1 MGIFDDLRL
10 KYKTGQ
16 LTVKFIFINVA
27 LFLVVRLT
35 DVFCTL
41 LGVSFS
47 LTPYFELPSDLVQLL
62 YRPYTVFSYMFFQY
76 DLLHLLFNMLWLY
89 WFGQLFL
96 FFFNAKQFGGVY
108 ILGGLS
114 GAAVYLLAYNLL
126 PYFSAVE
133 GMLLGASAAVLAVVF
148 AVSAYAPDYKIR
160 LLFIGN
166 IPIKYIALITVLIDL
181 LSITSQ
187 NAGGHIAHIGGALF
201 GFLFALRYKKGRDLT
216 KGFNRIVDNLV
227 HSFPA
232 PKQRR

>member
-41 LGVSFS
+41 LGVPFS
-47 LTPYFELPSDLVQLL
+47 LTPYLELPSDPMLLL
-62 YRPYTVFSYMFFQY
+62 YRPYTVFTYMFFQY

-96 FFFNAKQFGGVY
+96 LFFNAKQFGGVY

-114 GAAVYLLAYNLL
+114 GAAVYLFAYNLL
-126 PYFSAVE
+126 PYFVPSKACYSVHRPPYWQ
-133 GMLLGASAAVLAVVF
+133 LS
-148 AVSAYAPDYKIR
+148 
-160 LLFIGN
+160 
-166 IPIKYIALITVLIDL
+166 L
-181 LSITSQ
+181 LSRPMLPT
-187 NAGGHIAHIGGALF
+187 
-201 GFLFALRYKKGRDLT
+201 T
-216 KGFNRIVDNLV
+216 KYGYCSSGISR
-227 HSFPA
+227 
-232 PKQRR
+232 

>member
-41 LGVSFS
+41 LGVPFS
-47 LTPYFELPSDLVQLL
+47 LTPYLELPSDPMLLL
-62 YRPYTVFSYMFFQY
+62 YRPYTVFTYMFFQY

-96 FFFNAKQFGGVY
+96 LFFNAKQFGGVY

-126 PYFSAVE
+126 PYFVAVE
-133 GMLLGASAAVLAVVF
+133 GMLL
-148 AVSAYAPDYKIR
+148 PTT
-160 LLFIGN
+160 
-166 IPIKYIALITVLIDL
+166 KYGYCSSGI
-181 LSITSQ
+181 S
-187 NAGGHIAHIGGALF
+187 
-201 GFLFALRYKKGRDLT
+201 R
-216 KGFNRIVDNLV
+216 
-227 HSFPA
+227 
-232 PKQRR
+232 